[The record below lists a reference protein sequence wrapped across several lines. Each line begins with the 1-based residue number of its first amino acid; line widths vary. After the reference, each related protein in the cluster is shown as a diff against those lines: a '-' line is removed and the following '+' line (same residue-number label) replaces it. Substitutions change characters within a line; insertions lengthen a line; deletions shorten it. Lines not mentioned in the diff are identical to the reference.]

1 MTKRPRDNLHSVGAV
16 HAVRNSGK
24 KNKAVNKG
32 AHAYNAR
39 NSAGSSRSNNK
50 ALGTWLPDKKLVHV
64 TAMKG
69 NFWRICGFTSDQQD
83 YLYPE
88 EALYLCEKKQLIV
101 HLSQGG
107 VVCETPH
114 LFSMVMK
121 DISLPCY
128 QAYIRLKVSAILY
141 SGLCLFSLHCSI
153 RSTVFLMIHPCLTY
167 TKHLQQVDYICRRHS
182 NKVRCFHEDKD
193 VCGTTFA

>member
-1 MTKRPRDNLHSVGAV
+1 
-16 HAVRNSGK
+16 
-24 KNKAVNKG
+24 
-32 AHAYNAR
+32 
-39 NSAGSSRSNNK
+39 
-50 ALGTWLPDKKLVHV
+50 LPDKKLVHV

-121 DISLPCY
+121 DMSLPCY
-128 QAYIRLKVSAILY
+128 QAYIRLKVSALQRIVFVFPALFNY
-141 SGLCLFSLHCSI
+141 SVYSSSSML
-153 RSTVFLMIHPCLTY
+153 
-167 TKHLQQVDYICRRHS
+167 D
-182 NKVRCFHEDKD
+182 
-193 VCGTTFA
+193 